1 MGSFKSRTDK
11 WIGTHFGKILL
22 LPSLIVLLLLGV
34 YPLLYSLGLS
44 FVKWKLTGN
53 LPISFVGIENYKEVF
68 LTSSFLNSVRVTLT
82 YTLIAVFI
90 EFILGLGIALLL
102 VRETKAA
109 HFVRTIVIIPLST
122 APIVTA
128 ILWRVMYDPS
138 VGIINYILKSLGFQ
152 KVLFLSNVSRALPS
166 VILVDVWMT
175 TPFIIMVLLA
185 ALISLPEEFY
195 EAAKVDGSNSWQTFR
210 YITLPLLGP
219 TIAIALLIRLMD
231 AFKIF
236 DIIYGM
242 TRGGP
247 AQTTNV
253 MSMDIY
259 YQTFRYFEMGIG
271 SAYSWIMIAIL
282 GIIIFLFIRIAS
294 FITREKIL

>member
-294 FITREKIL
+294 FITREKI